1 MNRRIKVLQLQ
12 PDYHENS
19 HNYSDL
25 AEQIVTAF
33 PRERYEVTSAFIRG
47 KPEPG
52 HPTSRAEKT
61 VYFDLPDDAL
71 RGLRLQLLR
80 QIYGFLRRESFDVV
94 ICNRFKQVSLLMHLN
109 RLLRIPVCIGISHG
123 FGEYDAVLRR
133 LRARMLIDDSWRFV
147 GVSPAV
153 KDYLLSKHC
162 GFTEKNTTAII
173 NAFDIKQAEA
183 EQYSREEARQRL
195 GLPADARIVG
205 AIGRL
210 VKVKGHIHLIRAF
223 AQIRHKHP
231 NAHLAIIGE
240 GKEEVALREEIG
252 KLGLRDIVYLLGFFP
267 GAKRYVRG
275 FDIWAMPSL
284 REGLGLALLEG
295 MCGHLPIVA
304 SRIPAMHPLIEGAG
318 GISVPPEDARALA
331 AALDQY
337 LSLSTSELQMKG
349 QKSYEYLCRNHGIEE
364 YRTHYLKL
372 IEDAISSTKML
383 PALHRRKL

>member
-1 MNRRIKVLQLQ
+1 MNKRIKVLQLQ

-25 AEQIVTAF
+25 AEQIVAAF

-71 RGLRLQLLR
+71 HGLRLQLLR

-123 FGEYDAVLRR
+123 FGEYDTFLRR
-133 LRARMLIDDSWRFV
+133 LRAHILIDDSWRFV

-153 KDYLLSKHC
+153 KHYLLSKHC
-162 GFTEKNTTAII
+162 GFTNENTVAII
-173 NAFDIKQAEA
+173 NAFDVEQAES
-183 EQYSREEARQRL
+183 EQYSREEARQKL

-223 AQIRHKHP
+223 AQIRQKHP
-231 NAHLAIIGE
+231 DAHLAIIGE
-240 GKEEVALREEIG
+240 GREETVLRGEIARQ
-252 KLGLRDIVYLLGFFP
+252 GLQNTVHLPGFFP
-267 GAKRYVRG
+267 GAKRYVRA
-275 FDIWAMPSL
+275 FDLWTMPSL
-284 REGLGLALLEG
+284 KEGLGLALLEG
-295 MCGHLPIVA
+295 MCGHLPIIA
-304 SRIPAMHPLIEGAG
+304 SRVPAMTPLVEGAG
-318 GISVPPEDARALA
+318 GILVPPADVGALAGALTNYLSLPPSALA
-331 AALDQY
+331 A
-337 LSLSTSELQMKG
+337 KG
-349 QKSYEYLCRNHGIEE
+349 EMAYEYLRKNHSIEE
-364 YRTHYLKL
+364 YRTAYRLL
-372 IEDAISSTKML
+372 VEDALAKRTAWRHKDSL
-383 PALHRRKL
+383 A

>member
-1 MNRRIKVLQLQ
+1 MNKRIKVLQLQ

-25 AEQIVTAF
+25 AEQIVAAF

-71 RGLRLQLLR
+71 HGLRLQLLR
-80 QIYGFLRRESFDVV
+80 QIYVFLRRESFDVV

-109 RLLRIPVCIGISHG
+109 RLLRIPVCVGISHG
-123 FGEYDAVLRR
+123 FGEYDTVLRC

-153 KDYLLSKHC
+153 KEYLLSKHC
-162 GFTEKNTTAII
+162 GFTDKNTTAII

-195 GLPADARIVG
+195 GLPADARVVG

-223 AQIRHKHP
+223 ARIRHKHP
-231 NAHLAIIGE
+231 DAHLAIIGE
-240 GKEEVALREEIG
+240 GREETALRDEIARQ
-252 KLGLRDIVYLLGFFP
+252 GLQSIVHLPGFFP
-267 GAKRYVRG
+267 GAKRYVRA
-275 FDIWAMPSL
+275 FDLWAMPSL
-284 REGLGLALLEG
+284 NEGLGLALLEG
-295 MCGHLPIVA
+295 MCGHLPIIA
-304 SRIPAMHPLIEGAG
+304 SRVPAMTPLVEGAG
-318 GISVPPEDARALA
+318 GILVPPADVEALA
-331 AALDQY
+331 GALEDY
-337 LSLSTSELQMKG
+337 LSLPASALTTKG
-349 QKSYEYLCRNHGIEE
+349 ETAYDYLRKNHSIDE
-364 YRTHYLKL
+364 YRTAYRLL
-372 IEDAISSTKML
+372 VEE
-383 PALHRRKL
+383 ALAKRAASRHKDSRT